1 MLDRRRH
8 VERTSLRSPL
18 NMPSPVQHLSPG
30 SPLLPMASPFAM
42 FDVSPFQS
50 APEMSV
56 QGRWSHLPAPPLHSV
71 PLSHPLQQPEAGVLL
86 PSQFSHTHQSLTA
99 NRFSESRTSTPSDGS
114 RSFPVAPDSAA
125 AQFPDER
132 GLLDSSSSTSG
143 GGVKSSS
150 GSTFAEVS
158 KTESLQNVNSSG
170 HNTNVFKNHSTGYNY
185 QRGGGV
191 VSQKNS
197 SGVEWSQ
204 HRRMGFHGRNQSL
217 GAEKS
222 YPPSSKMKQIYVAK
236 QTTGGN
242 SSAV

>member
-1 MLDRRRH
+1 
-8 VERTSLRSPL
+8 
-18 NMPSPVQHLSPG
+18 
-30 SPLLPMASPFAM
+30 
-42 FDVSPFQS
+42 
-50 APEMSV
+50 MSV
-56 QGRWSHLPAPPLHSV
+56 QGRWSHVPAPSLHSV

-86 PSQFSHTHQSLTA
+86 PSQFSHSHQSLTA
-99 NRFSESRTSTPSDGS
+99 NRFSESRTSTPSDSS

-143 GGVKSSS
+143 GGIKKSSS

-158 KTESLQNVNSSG
+158 QTDSLPNVNNSG
-170 HNTNVFKNHSTGYNY
+170 HNANAFKNHSTGYNY

-191 VSQKNS
+191 VSQKNG
-197 SGVEWSQ
+197 SGSEWSQ

-236 QTTGGN
+236 QTTSGN